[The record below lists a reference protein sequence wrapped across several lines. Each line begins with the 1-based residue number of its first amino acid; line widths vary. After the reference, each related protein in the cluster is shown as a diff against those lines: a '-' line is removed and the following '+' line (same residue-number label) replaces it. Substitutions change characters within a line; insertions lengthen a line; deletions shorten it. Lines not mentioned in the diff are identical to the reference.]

1 MYVCTYVCVY
11 ICMHWLHSTTFR
23 MLVPQ
28 TRVEPKSTA
37 VKVLSLN
44 HWTARDVG
52 IFHLLSNSA
61 FLLPKAT

>member
-1 MYVCTYVCVY
+1 
-11 ICMHWLHSTTFR
+11 MHWLHSTTFR

-28 TRVEPKSTA
+28 TRVETKSTA

-52 IFHLLSNSA
+52 VFHSLSNSA